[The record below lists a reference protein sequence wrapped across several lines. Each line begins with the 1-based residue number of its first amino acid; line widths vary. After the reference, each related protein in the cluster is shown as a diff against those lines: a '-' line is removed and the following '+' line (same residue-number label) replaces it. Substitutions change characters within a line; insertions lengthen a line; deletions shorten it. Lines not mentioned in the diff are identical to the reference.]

1 MKKMVLGVFLVGIIL
16 TTGGGALA
24 AGTISSDLKQG
35 AEAYGRKDYT
45 QAYERFLKAAETG
58 DPTAQTFVGYLY
70 TQGLGVRKDF
80 KEAFKWFEKAAL
92 AGNAIAQYNLGRLY
106 SEGAGVT
113 KDETLAAKWYLK
125 AAEQDQVDA
134 EVALG
139 FAYKKGAGVELSMS
153 DASKWFKKAA
163 DAGNTVAKNQLG
175 YSVGEENSPGTS
187 RHNGPSDDDESRLKQ
202 ETGYKAPG
210 YPGPDIN
217 PAPRP
222 GPSHR
227 TR

>member
-16 TTGGGALA
+16 TTGGEALA
-24 AGTISSDLKQG
+24 AGTTGSDLKQG

-45 QAYERFLKAAETG
+45 QAYERFLKAAGTG

-125 AAEQDQVDA
+125 AAEQGQVDA

-153 DASKWFKKAA
+153 EAIKWFQKAA
-163 DAGNTVAKNQLG
+163 DAGNVVAMGQLG
-175 YSVGEENSPGTS
+175 YSGDSMVA
-187 RHNGPSDDDESRLKQ
+187 RHKTNGPSEDDETRLKQ

-210 YPGPDIN
+210 YPGSDIN